1 MTIDFKL
8 KFIYLSKIVIII
20 DKKNV
25 FLINCL
31 IESKIMTIIDNKNVF
46 FLINYLIESKEE

>member
-20 DKKNV
+20 DKKCF

-46 FLINYLIESKEE
+46 FSN